1 MILSEVNLTHCASNS
16 SSEIRALNTAVQ
28 KEGYWCSTMKK
39 WYSLL
44 PDDDD
49 DYEGGFLYA
58 PSSSFEIWHYSFF
71 AKTQMLWQLWGEL
84 RSNSSNAYY
93 CYGTVQGYSRSSS
106 VSGI

>member
-1 MILSEVNLTHCASNS
+1 ML
-16 SSEIRALNTAVQ
+16 
-28 KEGYWCSTMKK
+28 STMKK

-44 PDDDD
+44 HDDDD
-49 DYEGGFLYA
+49 DDDDGGFLYAA
-58 PSSSFEIWHYSFF
+58 PSSSFEIWHYSFL

-93 CYGTVQGYSRSSS
+93 YCYGTVQGYSSS